1 MAKESLL
8 VHVRKLIL
16 KKYMKNHKI
25 NFFFFN
31 RVEEKKTIEE
41 ELIPL
46 LGFKKKYWSLHC
58 FYSIHN

>member
-25 NFFFFN
+25 NFFFYN
-31 RVEEKKTIEE
+31 RVEEKKTIEK

-46 LGFKKKYWSLHC
+46 LGFLKKILE
-58 FYSIHN
+58 FALLL